1 MRTVPTLIMIDVQQA
16 FDDSRWGVRN
26 QPRCEEN
33 VAALIGAWRTYR
45 APIVHVPEGLFR
57 GDGIE
62 FKPEAMPAAGE
73 PIVEK
78 MVNSA
83 FIGTNLETVLWAQG
97 ADAIVIAG
105 LTTDHC
111 CSTTARMAANLG
123 FHTTVVSDATATFG
137 RETPD
142 GRWFDAETMHLTALA
157 SLAGEFAEVVDT
169 AAAVS
174 QLAGS
179 PELARA
185 KSGSSKPTG
194 EGR

>member
-16 FDDSRWGVRN
+16 FDDSRCGVRN

-33 VAALIGAWRTYR
+33 VAALIRAWRTHR
-45 APIVHVPEGLFR
+45 APIVHVRHRSTAPEGLFR

-62 FKPEAMPAAGE
+62 FKAEAMPAAGE

-78 MVNSA
+78 TVNSA
-83 FIGTNLETVLWAQG
+83 FIGTKLETMLRAQG
-97 ADAIVIAG
+97 ANAIVIAG

-137 RETPD
+137 RATPD
-142 GRWFDAETMHLTALA
+142 GRWFDADTMHLTALA
-157 SLAGEFAEVVDT
+157 CLAASL
-169 AAAVS
+169 
-174 QLAGS
+174 
-179 PELARA
+179 PRW
-185 KSGSSKPTG
+185 
-194 EGR
+194 